1 MIHSTRFF
9 SVLIGIFCLFT
20 TLVFEINRDV
30 SPPKFLEVVD
40 MMRGFFVNT
49 ASGQVA
55 GRYLWR
61 SKGGSTTASS
71 GQQLEKQCFFE
82 IVLDTGITYNKSGV
96 ADPNPVSGVSLTPE
110 GGCVKAKKIYRLKE
124 DQAFSLSLEL
134 SLKRKGCAASV
145 CRFPPSL
152 RWRGW

>member
-1 MIHSTRFF
+1 MIHSTTFF
-9 SVLIGIFCLFT
+9 SVADARQYYCTYIDSSHRDALHDYIVSVLIGISCLFT

-71 GQQLEKQCFFE
+71 GQQLEKQYFLE

-110 GGCVKAKKIYRLKE
+110 GGSVKAKNTN
-124 DQAFSLSLEL
+124 S
-134 SLKRKGCAASV
+134 G
-145 CRFPPSL
+145 
-152 RWRGW
+152 